1 VCGTPIGNL
10 GDVTDRLREAL
21 AAVEVIYA
29 EDTRRVAKL
38 LRYLGL
44 TVEARS
50 LFTGNEKARTE
61 EALARLAAGA
71 DVALVSDAGMPA
83 ISDPGAWLVSEAH
96 RLGIP
101 VTVIPGPSSVITALV
116 HSGFPADRF
125 VFEGFLPRRG
135 KERQA
140 RLERI
145 ATDDRTTV
153 LFASPKRLAE
163 DLAEIRGVLGDDRM
177 VAVTR
182 ELTKLHEEVWIG
194 RLADAIE
201 RWAGEVKGEVTM
213 VVAPGPADLEDGLSE
228 AVAAAQALIDGGES
242 ISGAARRIADETG
255 VSRREVYQSL
265 IRSEAGSDRSNKRPS
280 P

>member
-21 AAVEVIYA
+21 ATVEVIYA

-83 ISDPGAWLVSEAH
+83 VSDPGAWLVSEAH

-101 VTVIPGPSSVITALV
+101 VTVIPGPSSVITALAL
-116 HSGFPADRF
+116 SGFPADRF

-135 KERQA
+135 KERKA
-140 RLERI
+140 RVERI

-153 LFASPKRLAE
+153 VFASPKRLAE
-163 DLAEIRGVLGDDRM
+163 DLAEMRDALGEDRM

-182 ELTKLHEEVWIG
+182 ELTKLHEEVWVG
-194 RLADAIE
+194 RLADAVE
-201 RWAGEVKGEVTM
+201 RWAGEVKGEVTI
-213 VVAPGPADLEDGLSE
+213 VVAPGTTGPMDGLAE
-228 AVAAAQALIDGGES
+228 AVAAARALIDGGET
-242 ISGAARRIADETG
+242 ISGAARRVADETG
-255 VSRREVYQSL
+255 VSRREVYQAL
-265 IRSEAGSDRSNKRPS
+265 IRTEAGSDRSNRRPS